1 MSNPSNQ
8 KINLKSI
15 NQKKKKKRQGA
26 SDGSSKWATESFW
39 VGKRREA
46 GPPPPARHGRL
57 AGVFVTASPHPHE
70 APADA
75 ASEPAA
81 LARCSW
87 FTPRCVSPARGCP
100 GLPISTMGRGWAL
113 GPPREGAHFCG
124 LWNLVLLLQG
134 PLSLA
139 STEAKSCPSC
149 DLSFPT
155 TGTCRGLLGGRRGAG
170 SPLAVSPGGRGP
182 ARCCHRPGPQVCP
195 ECRSWP
201 SPMRPEVSQAAPVQR
216 GKPRLREGEGL
227 ALSHPARKRQ
237 SRDPKAAI

>member
-1 MSNPSNQ
+1 MV
-8 KINLKSI
+8 L
-15 NQKKKKKRQGA
+15 A
-26 SDGSSKWATESFW
+26 SGQQRASGWGKGERLGPHLQLGTEGW
-39 VGKRREA
+39 
-46 GPPPPARHGRL
+46 L
-57 AGVFVTASPHPHE
+57 GVFLTASPHPHE

-113 GPPREGAHFCG
+113 GPPREGAHFCE

-170 SPLAVSPGGRGP
+170 SPLAVSSGGGGRGRP
-182 ARCCHRPGPQVCP
+182 AAATGQARRSALNAGAGPPDESRGVPGSSLC
-195 ECRSWP
+195 
-201 SPMRPEVSQAAPVQR
+201 
-216 GKPRLREGEGL
+216 GGGN
-227 ALSHPARKRQ
+227 
-237 SRDPKAAI
+237 